1 MFKQIEAW
9 LSKHDEDRRTLSKRE
24 RELVT
29 KWQNEDPTKGVE
41 KLARAVSLMRD

>member
-9 LSKHDEDRRTLSKRE
+9 LAKHDEDRRALSKRE
-24 RELVT
+24 RDLVT
-29 KWQNEDPTKGVE
+29 KWQAEDPTKGVE